1 MTLDI
6 YNLKIEVGSN
16 SLQQNVGSKEQKGD
30 MKDRMIQS
38 SIIQKKLNRERL
50 QKLIA
55 ESDAKQVKEQ
65 ITDGMS

>member
-38 SIIQKKLNRERL
+38 SMIQKKLNRERL

-55 ESDAKQVKEQ
+55 ESDAKQVKE
-65 ITDGMS
+65 

>member
-50 QKLIA
+50 QTLIA
-55 ESDAKQVKEQ
+55 
-65 ITDGMS
+65 

>member
-50 QKLIA
+50 QGLIA
-55 ESDAKQVKEQ
+55 ESDAKQVKE
-65 ITDGMS
+65 

>member
-16 SLQQNVGSKEQKGD
+16 SLQQNAGSKEQKGD

-50 QKLIA
+50 QNLIA
-55 ESDAKQVKEQ
+55 ESDAKQVKE
-65 ITDGMS
+65 

>member
-1 MTLDI
+1 
-6 YNLKIEVGSN
+6 VGS
-16 SLQQNVGSKEQKGD
+16 KGD

-55 ESDAKQVKEQ
+55 ESDAKQVKE
-65 ITDGMS
+65 